1 VNNSGTLINVNFA
14 SLLAGA
20 GGCRGP
26 NCQ

>member
-20 GGCRGP
+20 GCRGP